1 MSETIPRRSNR
12 PTSPGRCLA
21 LPLLLAIACGEAA
34 LGADFGLRSAA
45 DAPSADP
52 GPRPPGGAWVWPGSQ
67 LDPGSEEPV
76 ALLGPHLFPPRPELA
91 GRYWVVETRGCPQEM
106 GTDPWPC
113 LRASQFDGG
122 GFVPRDPSM
131 LLAQAAGR
139 PVVVVVHG
147 NLVEP
152 ILAIN
157 AGVWAQD
164 YLDRYGV
171 LPPDAVVVAFSW
183 PSQRVYDHDVR
194 DLAEKVRR
202 AHVAGWHLARLMTAF
217 PPATRVGLV
226 GQSNGG
232 LVVTAALHLLGG
244 GCLDDLSGSPMVRL
258 PELRPDLRLRAVSI
272 QAAVP
277 HFGLNPGR
285 RFDRALGRCE
295 GYLNL
300 YSPHDEALDLALPL
314 PIGRIGLTRIDAAR
328 IGPLLPRYEERD
340 LRPLLGKVHTLSGAV
355 AHPTIARW
363 MAPYLWASGQ

>member
-1 MSETIPRRSNR
+1 MLQADTRRSNR
-12 PTSPGRCLA
+12 LIGPGG
-21 LPLLLAIACGEAA
+21 LLAVALSLLIGGREAA
-34 LGADFGLRSAA
+34 RAADFGLRPTP

-52 GPRPPGGAWVWPGSQ
+52 GPRPPGGVWVWPGSQ
-67 LDPGSEEPV
+67 LDPGSEEPA
-76 ALLGPHLFPPRPELA
+76 ALLGPHLSPPRPELV

-113 LRASQFDGG
+113 LRVSQFDGG

-131 LLAQAAGR
+131 WLAQAAGR

-152 ILAIN
+152 ALAIN

-164 YLDRYGV
+164 YLDRYGA

-202 AHVAGWHLARLMTAF
+202 AHVAGWHLARLLTAF
-217 PPATRVGLV
+217 PPASRVCLV

-232 LVVTAALHLLGG
+232 LAVTAALHLLGG
-244 GCLDDLSGSPMVRL
+244 GCLDDLSGSPPVRL
-258 PELRPDLRLRAVSI
+258 PELRPDLRLRAVAI
-272 QAAVP
+272 QAVVP

-285 RFDRALGRCE
+285 RFDRALARCE

-314 PIGRIGLTRIDAAR
+314 PIGRIGLTRIDALK

-363 MAPYLWASGQ
+363 MAPYLWASD